1 MAGELKGFSLA
12 GLKQDNP
19 FIQLI
24 QKTLNSYLKTVKQK
38 VESIDI
44 QKVKRPSGVS
54 VVPVDFVLTG
64 QQTLTLL
71 LRADGDVYRA
81 QINGKDYPFTGV
93 LDPDSSDLFGKAI
106 KELARGIIKGQVAY
120 TKKLEK
126 ESSSI
131 LQPKINATRTPP
143 KNVNQQIKAN
153 ADEELQLDNEIEKLT
168 AERDA
173 LKTKLESA

>member
-19 FIQLI
+19 FIKLI
-24 QKTLNSYLKTVKQK
+24 QKTLNSYLKTVNQK

-93 LDPDSSDLFGKAI
+93 LNPDSSDLFGKAI
-106 KELARGIIKGQVAY
+106 NPIPLA
-120 TKKLEK
+120 
-126 ESSSI
+126 
-131 LQPKINATRTPP
+131 
-143 KNVNQQIKAN
+143 
-153 ADEELQLDNEIEKLT
+153 
-168 AERDA
+168 
-173 LKTKLESA
+173 